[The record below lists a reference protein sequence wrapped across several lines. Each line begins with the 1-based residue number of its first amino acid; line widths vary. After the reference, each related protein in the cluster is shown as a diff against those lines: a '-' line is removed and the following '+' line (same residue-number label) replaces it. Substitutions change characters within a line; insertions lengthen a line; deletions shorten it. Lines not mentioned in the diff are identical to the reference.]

1 MPTGNAQGDRQAILR
16 ASTGKAFDHNGD
28 WLARFDAAGVNAN
41 GCFNGRLLAYINL
54 KLGTTYDNLP
64 GAMAAFATANG
75 ATNFSSI
82 TSFTA

>member
-16 ASTGKAFDHNGD
+16 ASTAKAFDYNGD

-41 GCFNGRLLAYINL
+41 GGYNGRLLAYINL
-54 KLGTTYDNLP
+54 KLGTAYDNLP
-64 GAMAAFATANG
+64 GAMAAMAAANG
-75 ATNFSSI
+75 ATNFSSM